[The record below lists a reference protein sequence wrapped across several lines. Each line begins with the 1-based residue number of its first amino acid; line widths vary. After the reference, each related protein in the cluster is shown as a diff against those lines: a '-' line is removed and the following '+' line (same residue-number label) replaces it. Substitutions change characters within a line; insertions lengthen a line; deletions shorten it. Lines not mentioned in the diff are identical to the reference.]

1 VRDDRSIL
9 EYLYP
14 RLRRFAAVVGARD
27 ADPDDLVQEAMV
39 RALRRGPIADLDDP
53 TAYLRRTILNLVL
66 NERRSAARHRRAVG
80 RLGAHASD
88 PVVPS
93 YPSDVDDLLR
103 LAPDVRA
110 VLFLAEVEGHSYA
123 RIGDLLAHGGGGQ
136 GAGCEGTAAT
146 PRRADAGRRLRT
158 TWTSRASTTR

>member
-1 VRDDRSIL
+1 
-9 EYLYP
+9 
-14 RLRRFAAVVGARD
+14 
-27 ADPDDLVQEAMV
+27 
-39 RALRRGPIADLDDP
+39 
-53 TAYLRRTILNLVL
+53 VL

-93 YPSDVDDLLR
+93 YPSDVDDLFR

-123 RIGDLLAHGGGGQ
+123 RIGDLLA
-136 GAGCEGTAAT
+136 CTEEAA
-146 PRRADAGRRLRT
+146 RARAARGRRRLRDEL
-158 TWTSRASTTR
+158 TREGA